1 MGKLADVVRNY
12 IKGEVNSQIGAI
24 DGDVNEKLAM
34 LNAGGEKADKAE
46 AELVKVED
54 KLDDLEKLRDDID
67 EKNNQLG
74 KAEKTLDTAQK
85 TAEATEKSSTI
96 GGALNPL
103 AAALA
108 VAQKY
113 VIEKVKSEI
122 KDLKDVRSM
131 LKPTSENI
139 GDYAR
144 DTKRKINRTIGD
156 RKLKKRIRKEKMR
169 KLSN

>member
-1 MGKLADVVRNY
+1 MGKLADVGRNY